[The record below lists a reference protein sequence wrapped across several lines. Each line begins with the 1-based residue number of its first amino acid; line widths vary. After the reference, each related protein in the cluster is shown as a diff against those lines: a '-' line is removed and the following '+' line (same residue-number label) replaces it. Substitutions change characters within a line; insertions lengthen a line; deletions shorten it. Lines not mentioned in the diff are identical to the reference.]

1 MKKHTITK
9 LLVLL
14 LVLAMTLPCLPV
26 IVSAADG
33 EATFAEQLEAYHTTT
48 EFVINTKEDLKTF
61 MTSGK
66 NFAGKTVKLGADIV
80 WNEGTANTNGT
91 FTMADETAAVDYWT
105 PITTTFGGDTEVVF
119 DGQGHT
125 ISGLAMKV
133 TSSSSTNNG
142 FFKAIK
148 NATIKN
154 IIFDNCAFVTDKGAQ
169 DYPGFLAGK
178 AWGSNTFTNVHINAY
193 QVHSVHRTSSTSG
206 GSVGGMV
213 GLLAS
218 SSSTN
223 TFTNCTVSGVVNG
236 SYAYYVGGFV
246 GSTASNSA
254 NVVMTD
260 CINYASVKANNYVA
274 GFVGKQAG
282 IGTFTRCTSLG
293 SVSATIYGETDAG
306 HAEHSASITVLKIV
320 DTYKSALDVSF
331 VNCYHST
338 ASNTSAVTIDTT
350 SQRFNVTVD
359 GFAKDYRNTELT
371 VSEIEKELTENF
383 KAFTKGTSMAI
394 NIYGVQQNA
403 DKTKARFITTLKT
416 NDNQNEKNIASIS
429 FEISPLGGNA
439 IAKACPAVYKS
450 ILATTES
457 GTIKNIKVGEGDFAN
472 VDYLATG
479 VVEGLPTSADSV
491 MTLVVTTFITTNNGT
506 RVNSN
511 KGSLILTISGGNIVG
526 IAHTA

>member
-9 LLVLL
+9 FLVLL
-14 LVLAMTLPCLPV
+14 LVLAMALPCLPAV
-26 IVSAADG
+26 VSA
-33 EATFAEQLEAYHTTT
+33 EETESFATQLEDYANKT
-48 EFVINTKEDLKTF
+48 EFVINTKDDLKAF
-61 MTSGK
+61 MTAGK
-66 NFAGKTVKLGADIV
+66 PFDGKTVKLGADIV

-105 PITTTFGGDTEVVF
+105 PITTTFGGDTGVVF

-133 TSSSSTNNG
+133 TSSSSLNNG

-293 SVSATIYGETDAG
+293 SVSATTYGEADAG

-320 DTYKSALDVSF
+320 DTYKAALDVSF

-338 ASNTSAVTIDTT
+338 ASNTSAVTIDIT
-350 SQRFNVTVD
+350 SQRFKVTVD
-359 GFAKDYRNTELT
+359 GFVKDYRSTELT

-403 DKTKARFITTLKT
+403 DKTKARFISTFKT
-416 NDNQNEKNIASIS
+416 NSDVNESNIVSIS
-429 FEISPLGGNA
+429 FEITPLGGNS
-439 IAKACPAVYKS
+439 ISKTCPAVYKS

-457 GTIKNIKVGEGDFAN
+457 GTIKNIKVGEGEFAN
-472 VDYLATG
+472 VDYLATC
-479 VVEGLPTSADSV
+479 VLEDIPTNADSV
-491 MTLVVTTFITTNNGT
+491 VTLIVSSYMTTKNGT
-506 RVNSN
+506 RIDNN
-511 KGSLILTISGGNIVG
+511 TNGSLILTISGGNIVG
-526 IAHTA
+526 IAHTL